1 MKHLRDGL
9 YELRCQCGQDTM
21 RFIFF
26 YFENRIIVAT
36 NGFRKKTRKTPAREL
51 RLADE
56 RRKDYVRRYSNE
68 A

>member
-1 MKHLRDGL
+1 
-9 YELRCQCGQDTM
+9 M
-21 RFIFF
+21 RPRHDEFIFF

-36 NGFRKKTRKTPAREL
+36 KRLQEEDEKTPAREL

>member
-1 MKHLRDGL
+1 
-9 YELRCQCGQDTM
+9 M

-26 YFENRIIVAT
+26 YFENRIIAAT
-36 NGFRKKTRKTPAREL
+36 NGFREKTRKTPAREL

-56 RRKDYVRRYSNE
+56 RRKNYVRRYSNE